1 MDASSIYG
9 PLLPPELEHKIF
21 ELTAIVHPDSKP
33 NLLLVARRVHVW
45 VQPLLWRNL
54 SVPKFDYTQALRQ
67 NPAHARTLLAHTERA
82 IMRIPTWQHD
92 FVYELLPVLSM
103 CPSLTRLA
111 FDRYSNRIHR
121 TLRFLLPTFT
131 KLQRLT
137 VHVNLL
143 FEYEVNTLVLPG
155 VTHLHALDLRSQT
168 FRIMQW
174 LHNAFPALANVAFND
189 LRPREIRE
197 VLRPRHTAQAQ
208 THWHPGGQLK
218 IILNRM
224 SPPTRGSEGLGLF
237 IPFTVDLP
245 PEFADEDWQFGDIEA
260 ELGVPTPRRFVMKWN
275 TSWTDGVDDAPNMW
289 TRAEEFLQ
297 RKRRGEIAPE
307 CFWMDGSYSSD
318 MDANNEDYY

>member
-1 MDASSIYG
+1 MDAS

-21 ELTAIVHPDSKP
+21 ELTAIAHPDSKP
-33 NLLLVARRVHVW
+33 NFLLVARRAYVW
-45 VQPLLWRNL
+45 VQPLLWRTL
-54 SVPKFDYTQALRQ
+54 SVPKFDYTRALRQ

-92 FVYELLPVLSM
+92 FVYELLTVLSM

-143 FEYEVNTLVLPG
+143 FEYEVNTLW
-155 VTHLHALDLRSQT
+155 LD
-168 FRIMQW
+168 
-174 LHNAFPALANVAFND
+174 NAFPALANLAFND

-197 VLRPRHTAQAQ
+197 VLRPRSAQ
-208 THWHPGGQLK
+208 TQTHPGRQLK

-224 SPPTRGSEGLGLF
+224 SPPTRGSGGLGLF

-260 ELGVPTPRRFVMKWN
+260 ELGVPMPRRFVMKWN
-275 TSWTDGVDDAPNMW
+275 TSWADGVDDAPNMW

-307 CFWMDGSYSSD
+307 CFWMDGSYSSELD
-318 MDANNEDYY
+318 GSKEYADYY